1 MAIAICRQMDRGVT
15 EAGRH
20 QLERE
25 FEAAVLLSVDA
36 PGGMEVAQVVE
47 PRILCLAGCG
57 DDTGGDPDRSQPALD
72 DVGVIQNAAVLVGE
86 DQIELTLGAGELPF
100 AQCLDQLGR
109 QRKRSPPRRRLDRP
123 DLVVTVGALMDVEFA
138 VFEVDIVPE

>member
-1 MAIAICRQMDRGVT
+1 MDRGVT

-25 FEAAVLLSVDA
+25 SEPAVLLSVNA
-36 PGGMEVAQVVE
+36 PGGIEVAQVVK
-47 PRILCLAGCG
+47 PRVLCLAGCG

-86 DQIELTLGAGELPF
+86 DQIELTFGAGELPF
-100 AQCLDQLGR
+100 
-109 QRKRSPPRRRLDRP
+109 
-123 DLVVTVGALMDVEFA
+123 V
-138 VFEVDIVPE
+138 